1 MSACALS
8 IVCACFNE
16 EECLPE
22 LYRRI
27 TAVCGQLG
35 LPYEVVLVNDGS
47 RDQTWQR
54 MLDFAGS
61 DPRLMCVNLSRNF
74 GHQAALMAG
83 LSVCQ
88 GEHILI
94 LDADLQDPPELL
106 PEMLAQMDKG
116 FDVVYGQRRSR
127 SGESLFKRLT
137 AAVFYRMLAWLTDI
151 SIPRDTGDFRLLS
164 RRALDAVL
172 RLPERPQFLRG
183 MVSWI
188 GYRQTGLLY
197 DREARYAG
205 RTKYP
210 LRKMLGFA
218 LDAVVA
224 FSTKP
229 LMIASLAGLLT
240 FLFALLLFV
249 YSLISWLSGGTVH
262 GWTSLMA
269 GIALLSGVQLLVL
282 GIIGA
287 YLGRL
292 LEQSRGRPIFVI
304 ERIVHGK
311 EN

>member
-54 MLDFAGS
+54 MMEFADS
-61 DPRLMCVNLSRNF
+61 DPRLVCVNLSRNF

-151 SIPRDTGDFRLLS
+151 SIPRDTGDFRLL
-164 RRALDAVL
+164 
-172 RLPERPQFLRG
+172 
-183 MVSWI
+183 
-188 GYRQTGLLY
+188 
-197 DREARYAG
+197 
-205 RTKYP
+205 
-210 LRKMLGFA
+210 
-218 LDAVVA
+218 
-224 FSTKP
+224 
-229 LMIASLAGLLT
+229 
-240 FLFALLLFV
+240 
-249 YSLISWLSGGTVH
+249 
-262 GWTSLMA
+262 
-269 GIALLSGVQLLVL
+269 
-282 GIIGA
+282 
-287 YLGRL
+287 
-292 LEQSRGRPIFVI
+292 
-304 ERIVHGK
+304 
-311 EN
+311 